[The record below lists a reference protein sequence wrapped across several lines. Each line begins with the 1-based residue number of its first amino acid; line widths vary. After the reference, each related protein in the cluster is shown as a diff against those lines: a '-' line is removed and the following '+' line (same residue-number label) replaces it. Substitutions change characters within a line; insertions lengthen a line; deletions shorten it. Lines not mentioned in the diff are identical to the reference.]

1 MRNDEVTKGRKKW
14 TKGQGEER
22 NPCRAARADKKTR
35 DEMKK
40 EDVKLIKKEIQERQ
54 RGGGDEGGVQERGG
68 QMNRER
74 RKGGRRSDL
83 EINTNRRWA

>member
-1 MRNDEVTKGRKKW
+1 M
-14 TKGQGEER
+14 
-22 NPCRAARADKKTR
+22 
-35 DEMKK
+35 
-40 EDVKLIKKEIQERQ
+40 KLIKKEIQERQ